1 MIVGAF
7 RRLSGRDSGPSL
19 VSMETSG
26 TAGRSSLSVCL
37 RIRMRRLASLLAL
50 SAAVQLTLAPLAA
63 QAETIALGMP
73 TPRPVAT
80 SPVSKGMVAAANP
93 LAVEAGL
100 RVLRDG
106 GSAVDAAVAIQAV
119 LGLVEP
125 QSSGLGGGAFMVFY
139 DAKTGK
145 VTAYDGRETAPKGAG
160 PDLFLGSD
168 GKPLPFVTALLSGR
182 STGVPGAV
190 AMLAQAQKDHG
201 KVAWSTLFSDAE
213 KLAADGFV
221 VSPRL
226 AGMISSR
233 APQASQP
240 DAVKYFTKPD
250 GTRYQAG
257 DVLKNPAYAET
268 VRRIAAEGPSALYE
282 GPIAQ
287 AIVDRVHEGER
298 PGSLSLADL
307 KAYKPR
313 SADALCR
320 PWKVYTVCVP
330 NPQSSGLA
338 VIQALGMLEHTDIGK
353 RGPTDPVA
361 WTQLAQAERVMY
373 ADRDRYVGDPDFVTV
388 PVKGL
393 LDPKYIAQRA
403 KLITDKAGAAP
414 PYGHPKGAP
423 KVGVDVTHEPGGTT
437 HLVVVDPQ
445 GNVVSM
451 TTTVESLFGNGRM
464 VGGFFLNNQLTDFS
478 FSPTEKDGAP
488 AANAVAS
495 GKRPRSSMAP
505 IIVLDKKRKF
515 VAAVGSPGGNAI
527 LSYNLKAMVG
537 VFYWGLNMQQA
548 VSLPNIV
555 ARGETFSGD
564 ADLFGP
570 EMLAALNARGVNV
583 KVGQIEG
590 SGLQGVIVRPG
601 GMLEGGAD
609 PRREGVAKGL

>member
-1 MIVGAF
+1 
-7 RRLSGRDSGPSL
+7 
-19 VSMETSG
+19 
-26 TAGRSSLSVCL
+26 
-37 RIRMRRLASLLAL
+37 MRRLVSLLAL
-50 SAAVQLTLAPLAA
+50 SAALQLTLSPVAALA
-63 QAETIALGMP
+63 ESIPLGMP
-73 TPRPVAT
+73 TPKPAST
-80 SPVSKGMVAAANP
+80 SLASKGMVAAANP

-125 QSSGLGGGAFMVFY
+125 QSSGLGGGSFLVFY
-139 DAKTGK
+139 DAKSGK
-145 VTAYDGRETAPKGAG
+145 VTAYDGRETAPSGAG
-160 PDLFLGSD
+160 PDMFLGAD
-168 GKPLPFVTALLSGR
+168 GKPLPFVTAVLSGR

-190 AMLAQAQKDHG
+190 AMLAQAQKEHG
-201 KVAWSTLFSDAE
+201 KIAWSTLFSDAE
-213 KLAADGFV
+213 KLADDGFV

-226 AGMISSR
+226 AGMINSTR

-268 VRRIAAEGPSALYE
+268 VRKIAAQGPSALLE

-287 AIVDRVHEGER
+287 AIVDRLHEGDLPSSITLE
-298 PGSLSLADL
+298 DL
-307 KAYKPR
+307 KRYKPR
-313 SADALCR
+313 SAPALCQ

-338 VIQALGMLEHTDIGK
+338 VIQALKMLEHTDIGK

-361 WTQLAQAERVMY
+361 WTLLAQAERVMY
-373 ADRDRYVGDPDFVTV
+373 ADRDRYVGDPAFVTV
-388 PVKGL
+388 PVAGL
-393 LDPKYIAQRA
+393 LDPKYVADRA
-403 KLITDKAGAAP
+403 KLITPTAGEAP
-414 PYGHPKGAP
+414 PFGHPKGAP
-423 KVGVDVTHEPGGTT
+423 KVGVDMTKEPGGTT
-437 HLVVVDPQ
+437 HLVVVDTA
-445 GNVVSM
+445 GDVVSM
-451 TTTVESLFGNGRM
+451 TTTVESIFGNGRM

-478 FSPTEKDGAP
+478 FAPKEKDGAP
-488 AANAVAS
+488 AANAIAA

-505 IIVLDKKRKF
+505 LIVLDKKGKL
-515 VAAVGSPGGNAI
+515 VAALGSPGGNAI

-537 VFYWGLNMQQA
+537 LFYWGLNMQQA
-548 VSLPNIV
+548 VSLPNVV
-555 ARGETFSGD
+555 ARGDTYSGD

-570 EMLAALNARGVNV
+570 AMLAALNARGVNV

-590 SGLQGVIVRPG
+590 SGLHGVIVRPG